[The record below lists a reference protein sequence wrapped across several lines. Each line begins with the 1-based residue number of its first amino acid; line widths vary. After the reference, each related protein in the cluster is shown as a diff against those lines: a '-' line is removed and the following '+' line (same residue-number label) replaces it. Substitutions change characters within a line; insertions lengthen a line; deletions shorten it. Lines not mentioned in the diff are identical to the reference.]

1 MTTLGYIN
9 GNNPG
14 TGNHHMILDNLQ
26 VVSAA
31 SAGSG
36 TLPVAV
42 SGNLAGLAPNTTY
55 YYRTPAGVR
64 GSTTNVGSIPVG
76 SVIERIVTS

>member
-1 MTTLGYIN
+1 MAAYTGTESIPAIPPGIATATGLVTTVQ
-9 GNNPG
+9 G
-14 TGNHHMILDNLQ
+14 TQSIP
-26 VVSAA
+26 
-31 SAGSG
+31 SG
-36 TLPVAV
+36 
-42 SGNLAGLAPNTTY
+42 GGAPHVTTY